1 MPHQPLA
8 LKYRPSTFG
17 DVISQEHVTRTLR
30 NALDQNRV
38 AHAYLFAGPRGS
50 GKTTTARILARALNC
65 EAGVSGEPCGECENC
80 STIAAGRSLDVIE
93 IDAASNRGI
102 DDIKELRETVKYAP
116 AQGRFKVYIVD
127 EVHQLSKDA
136 FNAFLKTLEE
146 PPRNVVFVLAT
157 TEPHK
162 ILPTILSRC
171 QRFDFRPIPLKAIR
185 ERLAWIAE
193 REGIRLGEQAAWA
206 IARKA
211 DGSMRDAL
219 SLLDQVVAFG
229 GDDVDLTTL
238 RGLIG
243 MPDEERYLEL
253 TDRLAAG
260 DAAGALAFARD
271 LRASGYD
278 LEEFYSGFLEH
289 LRSCLLA
296 AVGSEELLED
306 VPDRLRDAYR
316 EAAGRLGAEDL
327 LRMLTLATDEEE
339 TFRRSSQQAL
349 VLEVLLVRL
358 ALLDRAID
366 VEAALA
372 ALGPGGGPA
381 PGGRSPARRTESR
394 SRRSATPTRDSA
406 EAGATTATRPSGPLT
421 LEALLE
427 GWDEVVETVHRARP
441 TVAALLRG
449 TRPAVCSAEEVV
461 LTVPPEAEFRMEQLH
476 QRGTLEP
483 LAAVLNQRWSFAGRI
498 RVTGSSSEEPAA
510 AARSRPNGR
519 DLAEREMQARLE
531 GDPLLRRVVDLF
543 DARVVRVQGS
553 SPAQP

>member
-8 LKYRPSTFG
+8 LKYRPGTFG

-50 GKTTTARILARALNC
+50 GKTTTARILAKALNC
-65 EAGVSGEPCGECENC
+65 GAGVSGEPCGECENC
-80 STIAAGRSLDVIE
+80 RTIAAGRSLDVIE

-116 AQGRFKVYIVD
+116 AQGRYKVYIVD

-146 PPRNVVFVLAT
+146 PPKNVVFVLAT

-171 QRFDFRPIPLKAIR
+171 QRFDFRPIPLRAIR

-193 REGIRLGEQAAWA
+193 TEGIRLGEQAAWA
-206 IARKA
+206 IAKKA

-229 GDDVDLTTL
+229 GDDVDLETL

-253 TDRLAAG
+253 TDLLATG
-260 DAAGALAFARD
+260 NAAGALAFARD

-316 EAAGRLGAEDL
+316 QAAARLGSEDL

-339 TFRRSSQQAL
+339 AFRRSTQQAL

-372 ALGPGGGPA
+372 ALGPGSGSAPAGRNPA
-381 PGGRSPARRTESR
+381 PRSASR
-394 SRRSATPTRDSA
+394 SERSAKAAPDPA
-406 EAGATTATRPSGPLT
+406 EARPATTTVPSGPLT

-427 GWDEVVETVHRARP
+427 GWDEIVEAVHRSRP

-461 LTVPPEAEFRMEQLH
+461 LTVPPEAEFRLEQLH
-476 QRGTLEP
+476 QRGTLDP
-483 LAAVLNQRWSFAGRI
+483 LAAVLNQRWSFMGKI
-498 RVTGSSSEEPAA
+498 RVAGSTSEEPGA
-510 AARSRPNGR
+510 AARGRPNGR

-553 SPAQP
+553 TPAHP